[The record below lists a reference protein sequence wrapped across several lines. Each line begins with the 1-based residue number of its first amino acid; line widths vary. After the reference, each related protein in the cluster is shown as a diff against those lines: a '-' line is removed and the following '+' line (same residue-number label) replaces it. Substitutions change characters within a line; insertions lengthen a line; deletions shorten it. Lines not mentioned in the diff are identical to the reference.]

1 MKKITLA
8 TTLPLSAFSFSTFS
22 ALAADQVS
30 KEEVA
35 HYKLVKIGN
44 IQVAESGGKVG
55 SPSEL
60 HEELSKLADEKGG
73 KYYHII
79 AAGQKGPNFEAI
91 ATVYKDAEK

>member
-8 TTLPLSAFSFSTFS
+8 TTLLISAFSFSTFS

-35 HYKLVKIGN
+35 HFKLVKIGN

-60 HEELSKLADEKGG
+60 HDELSK
-73 KYYHII
+73 Y
-79 AAGQKGPNFEAI
+79 
-91 ATVYKDAEK
+91 